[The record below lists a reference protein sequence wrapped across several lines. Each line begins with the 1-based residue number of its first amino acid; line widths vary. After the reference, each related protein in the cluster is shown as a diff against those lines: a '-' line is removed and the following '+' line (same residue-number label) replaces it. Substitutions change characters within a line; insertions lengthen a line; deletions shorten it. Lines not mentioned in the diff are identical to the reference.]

1 MNAIVEVELD
11 IDAVQQIHLESEHP
25 MCHLEYKSERERYIY
40 ILRVSDLCQP
50 GAYMVIQPL

>member
-25 MCHLEYKSERERYIY
+25 MCHLEYKSERERAKERDI
-40 ILRVSDLCQP
+40 RVSDLC
-50 GAYMVIQPL
+50 